1 MKNVCIV
8 LAAGVGKRMHSSIPK
23 VMHPICGRPMVKYVI
38 DAAKGISDKVVV
50 VISEKIDKNV
60 FSNVELVY
68 QKVPLGTGDAVRQAL
83 TAVSNIPDETP
94 VFIITGD
101 NPLIKSSDL
110 KELLAFH
117 RDAKSGA
124 ALLTALSDNPIGF
137 GRIVRHETDF
147 VKIVE
152 EKDATEE
159 EKKINEINTGVYVF
173 AKKHLAD
180 AISEITPNNLQKEY
194 YLTDALTILKKKGVK
209 VSVKKMERKFSV
221 YGINNRKELSIATK
235 IIQEEI
241 LDKLMFSGVTII
253 NPDSVCIDFDV
264 RIENDVTILPGVL
277 IQGKTTIGK
286 DCVIGPN
293 TRIVDSVIK
302 SDVGVQYSVIRQ
314 ANVGDNCKIGPFA
327 YVRPDSKMSK
337 NVKIGAFVEV
347 KKSQFG
353 ENTKVP
359 HLSYIGDT
367 TVGENVN
374 IGAGTITCNYDGLQ
388 SKKKQT
394 FIEKDVF
401 IGSHNTL
408 VAPIKIGKGAYT
420 AAGSVITEE
429 VPEDALAIGRA
440 KQINKKEWAKR
451 RKKSNG

>member
-8 LAAGVGKRMHSSIPK
+8 LAAGVGKRMHSSLPK
-23 VMHPICGRPMVKYVI
+23 VMHPICGRPMVQYVI
-38 DAAKGISDKVVV
+38 DAAKGISDKIIV
-50 VISEKIDKNV
+50 VISEEMDRDA

-83 TAVSNIPDETP
+83 TATSNIPDEAP
-94 VFIITGD
+94 VLIVTGD

-110 KELLAFH
+110 KELLAFYK
-117 RDAKSGA
+117 DTKSGV

-137 GRIVRHETDF
+137 GRIIRCKTDF

-159 EKKINEINTGVYVF
+159 EKKINEINTGIYVF
-173 AKKHLAD
+173 AKKYLVETVN
-180 AISEITPNNLQKEY
+180 EITPNNLQKEY

-209 VSVKKMERKFSV
+209 VSVKKLERKFPV
-221 YGINNRKELSIATK
+221 YGVNNRKELSIATK
-235 IIQEEI
+235 IIQGEI
-241 LDKLMFSGVTII
+241 IDKLMLAGVTIMST
-253 NPDSVCIDFDV
+253 DTVCIDFDV
-264 RIENDVTILPGVL
+264 KIENDVTILPGVL

-293 TRIVDSVIK
+293 TRIVNSVIK
-302 SDVGVQYSVIRQ
+302 NNVSVQYSVVRQ

-337 NVKIGAFVEV
+337 NVKIGAFVEI

-359 HLSYIGDT
+359 HLSYIGDA
-367 TVGENVN
+367 TVGKNVN

-388 SKKKQT
+388 SKKNPT
-394 FIEKDVF
+394 FIEEDVF

-408 VAPIKIGKGAYT
+408 VAPVKIGKGAYT

-440 KQINKKEWAKR
+440 KQVNKKEWAKR

>member
-1 MKNVCIV
+1 MKNVCII
-8 LAAGVGKRMHSSIPK
+8 LAAGVGKRMHSSLPK
-23 VMHPICGRPMVKYVI
+23 VMHPICGRPMVQYVI
-38 DAAKGISDKVVV
+38 DAAKGISDKVIV
-50 VISEKIDKNV
+50 VISEEMDRDG
-60 FSNVELVY
+60 FSDVELVY
-68 QKVPLGTGDAVRQAL
+68 QKIPLGTGDAAKQAL
-83 TAVSNIPDETP
+83 TASDNISDEMP
-94 VFIITGD
+94 VLIITGD

-110 KELLAFH
+110 KELLAFYKNT
-117 RDAKSGA
+117 KSSA
-124 ALLTALSDNPIGF
+124 ALLTALSDNPFGF
-137 GRIVRHETDF
+137 GRIVRDKTNF

-159 EKKINEINTGVYVF
+159 EKKINEINTGIYVF
-173 AKKHLAD
+173 AKKYLVS
-180 AISEITPNNLQKEY
+180 AINEITPNNLQKEY
-194 YLTDALTILKKKGVK
+194 YLTDALAILKKKGVK
-209 VSVKKMERKFSV
+209 VSAKKLERKFPV
-221 YGINNRKELSIATK
+221 YGVNNRKELSIATK
-235 IIQEEI
+235 IIQGEI

-253 NPDSVCIDFDV
+253 NTDTVSIDFDAK
-264 RIENDVTILPGVL
+264 IENDVTILPGVL
-277 IQGKTTIGK
+277 LQGRTTIGK

-293 TRIVDSVIK
+293 TRIVNSVIK
-302 SDVGVQYSVIRQ
+302 NNVSVEYSVVRQ

-337 NVKIGAFVEV
+337 NVKIGTFVEV

-359 HLSYIGDT
+359 HLGYIGDT
-367 TVGENVN
+367 GVGKNVN

-388 SKKKQT
+388 SKKKPT
-394 FIEKDVF
+394 FIEEDVF

-408 VAPIKIGKGAYT
+408 VAPVKIGKGAYT

-429 VPEDALAIGRA
+429 VPEGALAIGRA